1 MLTPKVFETLQWSR
15 NNAHCENWQR
25 SYSLLHEHYIS
36 LKMAP
41 VDHTTEVAHKVQLK
55 SPSPDFEMATLEEE
69 MPKQL
74 EVEAPGAEGGEK
86 KTLETEQSPTPESI
100 PDPSIPAGEYYSNA
114 AADYSDVPDLPTP
127 DIPKQQRK
135 HKRGG
140 RKQRQNE
147 QQSAQDFRDTQEP
160 MDEENEEFERQEG
173 RGPPTL
179 PKLKHRPTNAR
190 RETGIKTFNLKRAE
204 SSGGRPFGI
213 SVENGDNDLEEV
225 KKETKPKSKSKSKPP
240 TKPKNK
246 GKRKVKC
253 EKCGRKSKKKEAEEN
268 WESEDS
274 SDEESEEEEEGEKPK
289 AQKPMSIR
297 LDLNLE
303 LEIFLRAKIKGDV
316 TITFL

>member
-1 MLTPKVFETLQWSR
+1 MPS
-15 NNAHCENWQR
+15 
-25 SYSLLHEHYIS
+25 I
-36 LKMAP
+36 
-41 VDHTTEVAHKVQLK
+41 DHTTEVAHKVQLK

-69 MPKQL
+69 MPRQL
-74 EVEAPGAEGGEK
+74 EVEASEQGEEK
-86 KTLETEQSPTPESI
+86 ATENQRPPTPDSI
-100 PDPSIPAGEYYSNA
+100 PDPRIPAGEYYSNE

-135 HKRGG
+135 HRRGG

-147 QQSAQDFRDTQEP
+147 QQSAQDFRDTQGP
-160 MDEENEEFERQEG
+160 DDEENEEFERQEG
-173 RGPPTL
+173 RGNPPL
-179 PKLKHRPTNAR
+179 PKLKHRPTAAR

-213 SVENGDNDLEEV
+213 SVENGDNDLEEA
-225 KKETKPKSKSKSKPP
+225 KQAKPKPKTT

-246 GKRKVKC
+246 AKRKVKC

-268 WESEDS
+268 WESRES
-274 SDEESEEEEEGEKPK
+274 SDEESEEEEEEKPK